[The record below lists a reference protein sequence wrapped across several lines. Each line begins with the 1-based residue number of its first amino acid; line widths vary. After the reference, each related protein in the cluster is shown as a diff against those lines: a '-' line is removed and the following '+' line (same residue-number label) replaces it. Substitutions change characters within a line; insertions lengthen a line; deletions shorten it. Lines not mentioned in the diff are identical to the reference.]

1 MDLADINN
9 IDFKTIGTAPLP
21 VKIGI
26 IIFLCVGLAAAG
38 FYFDTKDQI
47 AQLEQTEA
55 KEGTL
60 KTKFEDKQKKAV
72 NLEDYKKQ
80 LEEMRKTFGTLIRQ
94 LPSKTEIPNLIIDIS
109 RTGLSSGLEIDLFK
123 PGSETKKDFY
133 SEKPIQLRVKGGY
146 HEFGEF
152 ASGVAALPRV
162 VTLHN
167 ITLTPGTKDAPMT
180 MAATAKTYRYLEDDE
195 D

>member
-9 IDFKTIGTAPLP
+9 LDFKNIGNAPLP

-26 IIFLCVGLAAAG
+26 IIFLCIALAAAA
-38 FYFDTKDQI
+38 FYFDTKDQLTH
-47 AQLEQTEA
+47 LEQTEA
-55 KEGTL
+55 EEGTL
-60 KTKFEDKQKKAV
+60 RTKFESKQKKAV
-72 NLEDYKKQ
+72 NLELYKVQ
-80 LEEMRKTFGTLIRQ
+80 LEKMRKTFGTLIRQ
-94 LPSKTEIPNLIIDIS
+94 LPSETEIPNLIVDIS

-167 ITLTPGTKDAPMT
+167 ITLTPGTGDTPMT
-180 MAATAKTYRYLEDDE
+180 MAATAKTYRYLDDE
-195 D
+195 E

>member
-26 IIFLCVGLAAAG
+26 VLFLCVGLAAAG

-60 KTKFEDKQKKAV
+60 KAKFEDKQKKAV
-72 NLEDYKKQ
+72 NLELYKEQ

-94 LPSKTEIPNLIIDIS
+94 LPSKTEIPNLIVDIS

-123 PGSETKKDFY
+123 PGTETKKDFY
-133 SEKPIQLRVKGGY
+133 GEKPIQLRVKGGY

-167 ITLTPGTKDAPMT
+167 ITLTPGTANAPMT

>member
-9 IDFKTIGTAPLP
+9 LDFKNIGNAPLP

-26 IIFLCVGLAAAG
+26 IIFLCVALAAAA
-38 FYFDTKDQI
+38 FYFDTKDQL
-47 AQLEQTEA
+47 AHLEQTEA
-55 KEGTL
+55 EEGTL
-60 KTKFEDKQKKAV
+60 RTNFESKQKKAV
-72 NLEDYKKQ
+72 NLELYKVQ

-94 LPSKTEIPNLIIDIS
+94 LPSETEIPNLIVDIS

-167 ITLTPGTKDAPMT
+167 ITLTPGTEDTPMT
-180 MAATAKTYRYLEDDE
+180 MAATAKTYRYLDDE
-195 D
+195 E

>member
-26 IIFLCVGLAAAG
+26 VIFLCVGLAAAG

-60 KTKFEDKQKKAV
+60 KAKFEDKQKKAV
-72 NLEDYKKQ
+72 NLELYKEQ

-94 LPSKTEIPNLIIDIS
+94 LPSKTEIPNLIVDIS

-123 PGSETKKDFY
+123 PGTETKKDFY
-133 SEKPIQLRVKGGY
+133 GEKPIQLRVKGGY

-167 ITLTPGTKDAPMT
+167 ITLTPGTANAPMT

>member
-9 IDFKTIGTAPLP
+9 IDLKTIGTAPLP

-26 IIFLCVGLAAAG
+26 IIFLCLGLAAAG

-60 KTKFEDKQKKAV
+60 KNKFEDKQKKAV

-167 ITLTPGTKDAPMT
+167 ITLTPGTGDAPMT

>member
-9 IDFKTIGTAPLP
+9 LDFKNIGNAPLP

-26 IIFLCVGLAAAG
+26 IIFLCVALAAAA
-38 FYFDTKDQI
+38 FYFDTKDQL
-47 AQLEQTEA
+47 AHLEQTEA
-55 KEGTL
+55 EEGTL
-60 KTKFEDKQKKAV
+60 RTNFESKQKKAV
-72 NLEDYKKQ
+72 NLELYKVQ

-94 LPSKTEIPNLIIDIS
+94 LPSETEIPNLIVDIS

-167 ITLTPGTKDAPMT
+167 ITLTPGTGDKPMT
-180 MAATAKTYRYLEDDE
+180 MAATAKTYRYLDDE
-195 D
+195 E

>member
-26 IIFLCVGLAAAG
+26 VIFLCVGLAAAG

-60 KTKFEDKQKKAV
+60 KNKFEDKQKKAV

-94 LPSKTEIPNLIIDIS
+94 LPSKTEIPNLIVDIS

-123 PGSETKKDFY
+123 PGTETKKDFY
-133 SEKPIQLRVKGGY
+133 GEKPIQLRVKGGY

-167 ITLTPGTKDAPMT
+167 ITLTPGTANAPMT

>member
-26 IIFLCVGLAAAG
+26 VIFLAAAG

-60 KTKFEDKQKKAV
+60 KAKFEDKQKKAV
-72 NLEDYKKQ
+72 NLELYKEQ

-94 LPSKTEIPNLIIDIS
+94 LPSKTEIPNLIVDIS

-123 PGSETKKDFY
+123 PGTETKKDFY
-133 SEKPIQLRVKGGY
+133 GEKPIQLRVKGGY

-167 ITLTPGTKDAPMT
+167 ITLTPGTANAPMT